1 MRVRKAGDR
10 VGSKKL
16 KDLMIEARIPSFLRD
31 EMPVVEENGIILWV
45 PYVYI
50 DRRLNERLKND
61 DFLVLNLLENPF
73 RVILELRKEE
83 E

>member
-1 MRVRKAGDR
+1 
-10 VGSKKL
+10 
-16 KDLMIEARIPSFLRD
+16 
-31 EMPVVEENGIILWV
+31 MPVVEENGIILWV